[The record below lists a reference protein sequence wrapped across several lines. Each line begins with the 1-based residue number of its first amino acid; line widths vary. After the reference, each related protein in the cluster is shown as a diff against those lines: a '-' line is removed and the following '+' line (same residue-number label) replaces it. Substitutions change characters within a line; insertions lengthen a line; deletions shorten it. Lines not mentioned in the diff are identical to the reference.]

1 MLANFRDVYTL
12 RESFHLENPAYVKE
26 HLKRME
32 SPFKESR
39 KVSIDNKIINVN
51 SQLDTEGSVLAQMID
66 TSNEN
71 KP

>member
-1 MLANFRDVYTL
+1 
-12 RESFHLENPAYVKE
+12 
-26 HLKRME
+26 ME

-71 KP
+71 KPQMTKMVKEMSPSTKKGL